1 MEIVTK
7 SYTDFI
13 WCLDIGPGI
22 LFDPE
27 RFNNFYLGAQ
37 EAEGKEDQLCREEL
51 LRSWNFFHL
60 PPPTAVLGPLDAHWK
75 IFRDEVNQ

>member
-1 MEIVTK
+1 
-7 SYTDFI
+7 
-13 WCLDIGPGI
+13 
-22 LFDPE
+22 
-27 RFNNFYLGAQ
+27 LGAQ